1 MAKRDLDIFAKF
13 PELVI
18 IHQKVP
24 RKEVG
29 RHVHDE
35 HEFFLPLH
43 GEIHVQSEHGEA
55 KAGPGRMLYVPPRV
69 EHSFTAAAE
78 GSGERLIW
86 LIEESLWQR
95 HSNRDFNPV
104 SLPSNALAKEL
115 LFYLLIHP
123 KLEGA
128 AYFTAALVESLVESL
143 GACASESRV
152 KYSDHLVARVSDV
165 RIKKAMEIIE
175 HAESRLCTIAELARA
190 AGLSVRNFNRLFQ
203 LEVGLTPKDFIIRRR
218 VAMAKVLLTETN
230 KTITDISLEVGY
242 NSLSKFIGSFKAV
255 EGILPS
261 DYRFAA
267 RK

>member
-1 MAKRDLDIFAKF
+1 MAKRDLDIFANF
-13 PELVI
+13 SELVI

-43 GEIHVQSEHGEA
+43 SEIHVHSEHGEA
-55 KAGPGRMLYVPPRV
+55 KAGPGRMLYVPPKL
-69 EHSFTAAAE
+69 EHRFSAAAE

-86 LIEESLWQR
+86 LIDDSLWQR
-95 HSNRDFNPV
+95 HSTRDFDPV
-104 SLPSNALAKEL
+104 SLPSNTLAKEL

-123 KLEGA
+123 KLDGVA
-128 AYFTAALVESLVESL
+128 HFAAALVESLVESL
-143 GACASESRV
+143 NACAVESRV

-165 RIKKAMEIIE
+165 RIKRAIEIIE
-175 HAESRLCTIAELARA
+175 NAEHRPFTIAELARA
-190 AGLSVRNFNRLFQ
+190 GGLSLRNFNRLFQ
-203 LEVGLTPKDFIIRRR
+203 LEVGLAPKDFIIRRR
-218 VAMAKVLLTETN
+218 IAMAKVLLSETN

-242 NSLSKFIGSFKAV
+242 NSLSKFIGSFKAI

-261 DYRFAA
+261 DYRFSA